1 MFTVLASGVISNVS
15 LKLWSTF
22 PCLGVNIPPG
32 NESRELSY
40 FSCSLKVCLKRGG
53 ASLFFE
59 IWRQF
64 SMNPSE
70 QAVVE
75 SRTGF
80 KVFSNSNPW
89 LFGASF
95 FFLELFLFVDAF
107 FCIRLHSLVRV
118 LVLAG
123 EEAPR
128 G

>member
-1 MFTVLASGVISNVS
+1 
-15 LKLWSTF
+15 
-22 PCLGVNIPPG
+22 
-32 NESRELSY
+32 
-40 FSCSLKVCLKRGG
+40 
-53 ASLFFE
+53 
-59 IWRQF
+59 
-64 SMNPSE
+64 MNPSE